1 MINGIPVDD
10 QLGNG
15 QLSDWESLIDPLL
28 ATPFKPT
35 TPKTLKRFTKDL

>member
-1 MINGIPVDD
+1 MVNGIPVDD

-28 ATPFKPT
+28 NAGGK
-35 TPKTLKRFTKDL
+35 KSNRKRNSRSTC